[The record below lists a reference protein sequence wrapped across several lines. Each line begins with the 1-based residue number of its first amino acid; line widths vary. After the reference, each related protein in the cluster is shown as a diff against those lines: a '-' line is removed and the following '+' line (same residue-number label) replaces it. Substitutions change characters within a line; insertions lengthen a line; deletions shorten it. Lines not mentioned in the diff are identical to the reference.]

1 MTQKTNRS
9 VDLSGIRSWM
19 TSNIT
24 VTAPG
29 WAYAAAGAGGFVL
42 LILALD

>member
-9 VDLSGIRSWM
+9 FDLSAVRTWM

-24 VTAPG
+24 ITVPG
-29 WAYAAAGAGGFVL
+29 WAYAAAGLGGFVL
-42 LILALD
+42 LIAALD